1 MAELAALGAAAGI
14 AQFVDLG
21 FRAISAA
28 REALSS
34 ADGLTARSSELLK
47 IAQDVEEQCKLL
59 AADSAFSKPG
69 SPLAALLKQS
79 IDASEELSKEIKW
92 MQVGPRGRRRDQARA
107 RALWRA
113 FRGKDG
119 ILRLETRLSAL
130 RAQICSHILASL
142 R

>member
-79 IDASEELSKEIKW
+79 IDVSEELSKEIKW
-92 MQVGPRGRRRDQARA
+92 MQVDPHGRRRDQA

-119 ILRLETRLSAL
+119 ISRLESRLSAL